1 MGYIALLKY
10 KDGSFLRLKESDL
23 RSIFTNPLYANEKFR
38 HHNCTQYIQALPQ
51 EGTEEFRIHFSWQK
65 YKDEPLAK
73 AATSYQL
80 GASDFGERAVVRREM
95 QELDPLAFL
104 YFTIFEIC
112 SFVCIHYNRRVESA
126 AFHFVREGE
135 GWALAGI
142 EGARVVQL

>member
-1 MGYIALLKY
+1 M
-10 KDGSFLRLKESDL
+10 
-23 RSIFTNPLYANEKFR
+23 
-38 HHNCTQYIQALPQ
+38 
-51 EGTEEFRIHFSWQK
+51 
-65 YKDEPLAK
+65 
-73 AATSYQL
+73 
-80 GASDFGERAVVRREM
+80 VRREM

-142 EGARVVQL
+142 ENARVVQL